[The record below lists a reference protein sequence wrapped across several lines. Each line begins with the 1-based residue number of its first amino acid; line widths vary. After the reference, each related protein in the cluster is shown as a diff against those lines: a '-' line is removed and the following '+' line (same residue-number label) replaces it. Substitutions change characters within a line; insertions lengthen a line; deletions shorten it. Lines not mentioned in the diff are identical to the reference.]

1 LFQTIAELSE
11 KVPKGKVVGAHTHEK
26 LAFTQF
32 KPNHLAP
39 QSFLA
44 QTNLDKMKQFIQKFA
59 DSETVKKEVGAVDN
73 FQEWIKTFALDNIPQ
88 KAIDELIQMTEVAEE
103 RSKIALIDLV
113 RLLMQYEPSA
123 AHILYK
129 HWETFDISIF
139 QYLLC
144 MDIKDANNKIIH
156 NYHLVSLKM
165 LGNLYQTQTG
175 LEFVSEPDPSSQI
188 IQFCEYSLGSSNPKT
203 VFTAAVVL
211 FNHVLTYKRD
221 LKPINQYLENA
232 LMTALE
238 HLTNIND
245 ADSLNAILLCEI
257 RIIYKNA
264 DILSKVLSVKDKFV
278 KVHQDLRNR
287 TTENTVKLAIAD
299 LFLMIGQD

>member
-1 LFQTIAELSE
+1 M
-11 KVPKGKVVGAHTHEK
+11 VGAHTHDR

-73 FQEWIKTFALDNIPQ
+73 FVEWSKSFNLENIPQ
-88 KAIDELIQMTEVAEE
+88 KAIDELVQMVAVAEE
-103 RSKIALIDLV
+103 RTKIALIDLV
-113 RLLMQYEPSA
+113 RLLMQHEPSA

-144 MDIKDANNKIIH
+144 MDIKDPNNKVIH

-175 LEFVSEPDPSSQI
+175 LEFAADPDTSS
-188 IQFCEYSLGSSNPKT
+188 
-203 VFTAAVVL
+203 
-211 FNHVLTYKRD
+211 
-221 LKPINQYLENA
+221 
-232 LMTALE
+232 
-238 HLTNIND
+238 
-245 ADSLNAILLCEI
+245 
-257 RIIYKNA
+257 
-264 DILSKVLSVKDKFV
+264 
-278 KVHQDLRNR
+278 
-287 TTENTVKLAIAD
+287 
-299 LFLMIGQD
+299 